1 MYIRRQFVERLMHG
15 MQQLLQQKCH
25 NNNFFLASV
34 PVNNLES
41 NPIFGENM
49 NKWKMTCFLNHGIH
63 HTRLVYTRISEW
75 IPRSFKLQMD
85 LMSER
90 FTCPSRRP

>member
-49 NKWKMTCFLNHGIH
+49 NK
-63 HTRLVYTRISEW
+63 
-75 IPRSFKLQMD
+75 
-85 LMSER
+85 
-90 FTCPSRRP
+90 